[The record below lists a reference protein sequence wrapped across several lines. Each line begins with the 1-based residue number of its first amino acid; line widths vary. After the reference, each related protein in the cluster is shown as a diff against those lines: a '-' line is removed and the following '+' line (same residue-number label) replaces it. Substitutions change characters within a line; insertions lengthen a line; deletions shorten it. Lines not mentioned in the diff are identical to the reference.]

1 MPNDMANLLKR
12 LELNGFKS
20 FAAKTTFDFSHGV
33 TAIVG
38 PNGSGKSNVI
48 DAVRWLLGE
57 REAKNL
63 RGAKAEDLIFAGTA
77 KRARMGLAQASLHLE
92 NYENFFPAEFSEIV
106 ITRQV
111 NRDGTNQYFLNKA
124 EIRLRDL
131 IDFFAKARL
140 GTKGLVVVTQGN
152 SDVFIQSSPEVRREM
167 IEEMLGL
174 REYQLKRAEAERR
187 LKNTEINLDKVKAL
201 TEEIL
206 PHLRSLKRQTGR
218 WAKRGELAEEL
229 RHLEDQFFGSEYG
242 ELSRGIAAAQAEV
255 AERAKRLGELQKER
269 HAAEEHL
276 KRVEAAQPEERK
288 ELQEVKRRTEDIIKK
303 RNELQ
308 KELGRLEAQVEL
320 AERETVSAGLPPAG
334 TLASLLRD
342 VRTKLEGLM
351 EHDIDPEDFRASVH
365 EIIEDI
371 DAVVAERKASA
382 RQPAVPA
389 GVEHEL
395 KKMTGQL
402 EELERD
408 LQTLREKERTLEK
421 GQEDFYQSFKSA
433 VASLEAAKDKVEQWE
448 AGTREKKFEEERLGL
463 RLAEWKHQ
471 VEQTGRKPEEFHE
484 VAKSK
489 EQMANGSHE
498 RSEAERRMFRLRGE
512 LAAMGEVDEA
522 LLKEA
527 HETETRYAFLEKESA
542 DLGSAKEDLRKLIT
556 DLNEKI
562 GSEFTGALQSIN
574 EEFGRFFEVMFGGG
588 TAKLKLM
595 KREAR
600 NMKHKEDV
608 MGGGALEE
616 QPKDAVKIE
625 AEEEPPEVT
634 EGIEIEV
641 KLPRKRIN
649 SLDVLSGGE
658 RSLVGIAALFALV
671 SVSPPPF
678 LVLDEIDAALDERN
692 ARRFSEMLKE
702 FSKKTQF
709 ILVTH
714 NRATME
720 AADVLYGITLSDD
733 GSSKAVSLKLES
745 SG

>member
-1 MPNDMANLLKR
+1 MANLLKR

-20 FAAKTTFDFSHGV
+20 FAQKTTFDFSHGV

-57 REAKNL
+57 REAKSL

-77 KRARMGLAQASLHLE
+77 KRPRMGQAQASLHLE
-92 NYENFFPAEFSEIV
+92 NYNNFFPAEFTEIV
-106 ITRQV
+106 VTRQV

-140 GTKGLVVVTQGN
+140 GTKGLIVVTQGN
-152 SDVFIQSSPEVRREM
+152 SDVFIQSSPEARREM

-218 WAKRGELAEEL
+218 WAKRGELADEL
-229 RHLEDQFFGSEYG
+229 RQLEDQFFGSEYA
-242 ELSRGIAAAQAEV
+242 ELSHGITTVQKEV
-255 AERAKRLGELQKER
+255 AEREKQHAEFQKER
-269 HAAEEHL
+269 HTAEEHL

-320 AERETVSAGLPPAG
+320 AERETVSAGLPSAG
-334 TLASLLRD
+334 MLASLIRD
-342 VRTKLEGLM
+342 VRSKLEGLM

-371 DAVVAERKASA
+371 DAVIAERKASA
-382 RQPAVPA
+382 RPAAVPA
-389 GVEHEL
+389 GVEGEL
-395 KKMTGQL
+395 KKFTAQMA
-402 EELERD
+402 ELESDLEKLRD
-408 LQTLREKERTLEK
+408 KEKALEK
-421 GQEDFYQSFKSA
+421 GQEEFYHSFKSA
-433 VASLEAAKDKVEQWE
+433 VAALDAAKDKVEKWE
-448 AGTREKKFEEERLGL
+448 AGTREKEFEEERLSL
-463 RLAEWKHQ
+463 RLGEWKHQ
-471 VEQTGRKPEEFHE
+471 VEQTGRKPEEFHKLA
-484 VAKSK
+484 VSS
-489 EQMANGSHE
+489 EQLAVSRAE
-498 RSEAERRMFRLRGE
+498 TERRMFRLRGE

-527 HETETRYAFLEKESA
+527 HETEERYAFLDKESA
-542 DLGSAKEDLRKLIT
+542 DLASAKEDLRGLIA

-562 GSEFTGALQSIN
+562 GTEFSAALHQIN
-574 EEFGRFFEVMFGGG
+574 TEFGKFFEVMFGGG
-588 TAKLKLM
+588 TAKLKLA
-595 KREAR
+595 KREK
-600 NMKHKEDV
+600 KHAD
-608 MGGGALEE
+608 ASAEE
-616 QPKDAVKIE
+616 VAPQTGETGEVKDAVKIE
-625 AEEEPPEVT
+625 AEEEPPEVS

-649 SLDVLSGGE
+649 TLDMLSGGE

-692 ARRFSEMLKE
+692 ARRFSEMLNE

-720 AADVLYGITLSDD
+720 SADVLYGITLSDD

-745 SG
+745 RS

>member
-1 MPNDMANLLKR
+1 MANLLKR

-20 FAAKTTFDFSHGV
+20 FASRTTFDFSHGV

-77 KRARMGLAQASLHLE
+77 KRARMGQAQASLHLE
-92 NYENFFPAEFSEIV
+92 NFNNFFPAEFTEIV
-106 ITRQV
+106 VTRQV

-152 SDVFIQSSPEVRREM
+152 SDVFIQSSPEIRREM

-218 WAKRGELAEEL
+218 WARRGELAEEL
-229 RHLEDQFFGSEYG
+229 KGLEDHFFGSEYA
-242 ELSRGIAAAQAEV
+242 ELSRGVAAAQKDV
-255 AERAKRLGELQKER
+255 AERTERLAELQKER

-288 ELQEVKRRTEDIIKK
+288 ELQDVKRRTEEIIRK
-303 RNELQ
+303 RSELQ
-308 KELGRLEAQVEL
+308 KELGRLEAQMEH
-320 AERETVSAGLPPAG
+320 AERETVSAGLPSASM
-334 TLASLLRD
+334 LASLIRD
-342 VRTKLEGLM
+342 MRNKLEGLM

-371 DAVVAERKASA
+371 DAVLTERKATA
-382 RQPAVPA
+382 RRPEVQV
-389 GVEHEL
+389 GVEDEL
-395 KKMTGQL
+395 KKITAQL
-402 EELERD
+402 TDLERD
-408 LQTLREKERTLEK
+408 LEALRDKEKILEK
-421 GQEDFYQSFKSA
+421 GQEEFYQSFKSA

-448 AGTREKKFEEERLGL
+448 AGTREKKFEEERFGL
-463 RLAEWKHQ
+463 RLNEWKHQ
-471 VEQTGRKPEEFHE
+471 VEQTGRKPEEFHKLT
-484 VAKSK
+484 AD
-489 EQMANGSHE
+489 HE
-498 RSEAERRMFRLRGE
+498 REMADRADAERRMFRLRGE

-527 HETETRYAFLEKESA
+527 HETEERYTFLEKEST
-542 DLGSAKEDLRKLIT
+542 DLAGAKEDLRGLIT
-556 DLNEKI
+556 NLSEKI
-562 GSEFTGALQSIN
+562 GTEFSAALQQIN
-574 EEFGRFFEVMFGGG
+574 AEFGKFFEVMFGGG
-588 TAKLKLM
+588 TAKLKLA
-595 KREAR
+595 KREKRQTAPGSEEG
-600 NMKHKEDV
+600 MAQAGEA
-608 MGGGALEE
+608 GGV
-616 QPKDAVKIE
+616 KDAV
-625 AEEEPPEVT
+625 AVEEEEEAPEVS

-692 ARRFSEMLKE
+692 ARRFSEMLNE

-733 GSSKAVSLKLES
+733 GSSKAVSLKLEHS
-745 SG
+745 S

>member
-1 MPNDMANLLKR
+1 MANLLKR

-20 FAAKTTFDFSHGV
+20 FAGRTTFDFSHGV

-77 KRARMGLAQASLHLE
+77 KRARMGQAQASLHLE
-92 NYENFFPAEFSEIV
+92 NFNNFFPAEFTEIV
-106 ITRQV
+106 VTRQV

-140 GTKGLVVVTQGN
+140 GTKGLIVVTQGN
-152 SDVFIQSSPEVRREM
+152 SDVFIQSSPEARREM

-229 RHLEDQFFGSEYG
+229 KQLEDHFFGSEYA
-242 ELSRGIAAAQAEV
+242 ELSRGIAMAQAEV
-255 AERAKRLGELQKER
+255 AERAKRLAELHKER
-269 HAAEEHL
+269 HVAEEHL

-320 AERETVSAGLPPAG
+320 AGREAVSAGLPHAG
-334 TLASLLRD
+334 MLASLIRD
-342 VRTKLEGLM
+342 VRSKLEGLM
-351 EHDIDPEDFRASVH
+351 EHDIDPDDFRASVH

-371 DAVVAERKASA
+371 DAVIVERKASA
-382 RQPAVPA
+382 RPSVVPA
-389 GVEHEL
+389 GVEGEL
-395 KKMTGQL
+395 KKFTAQMA
-402 EELERD
+402 ELESDLEKLRD
-408 LQTLREKERTLEK
+408 KEKTLEK
-421 GQEDFYQSFKSA
+421 GQEEFYHSFKSA
-433 VASLEAAKDKVEQWE
+433 VASLEAARDKVEKWE

-463 RLAEWKHQ
+463 RLGEWKHQ
-471 VEQTGRKPEEFHE
+471 VEQTGRKPEEFHKVIGE
-484 VAKSK
+484 SSGA
-489 EQMANGSHE
+489 GS

-527 HETETRYAFLEKESA
+527 HETEERYTFLDKESA
-542 DLGSAKEDLRKLIT
+542 DLASAKEDLRGLIS

-562 GSEFTGALQSIN
+562 GTEFSAALGKIN
-574 EEFGRFFEVMFGGG
+574 TEFGKFFEVMFGGG
-588 TAKLKLM
+588 TAKLKLA
-595 KREAR
+595 KREK
-600 NMKHKEDV
+600 KHVDTS
-608 MGGGALEE
+608 AEE
-616 QPKDAVKIE
+616 GVPQAGEAGEVKDAVKIE
-625 AEEEPPEVT
+625 VEEEPPEVS

-649 SLDVLSGGE
+649 TLDMLSGGE

-692 ARRFSEMLKE
+692 ARRFSEMLNE

-720 AADVLYGITLSDD
+720 SADVLYGITLSDD
-733 GSSKAVSLKLES
+733 GSSKAISLKLES
-745 SG
+745 VA